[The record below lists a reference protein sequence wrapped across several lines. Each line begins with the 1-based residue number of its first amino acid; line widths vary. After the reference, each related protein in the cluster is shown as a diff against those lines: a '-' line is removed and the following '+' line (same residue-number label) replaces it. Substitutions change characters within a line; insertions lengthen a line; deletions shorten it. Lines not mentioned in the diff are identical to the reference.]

1 MPDVPLARRRLW
13 LRLALAGEV
22 LLFLAH
28 GAVLGVRAPWPSG
41 SLASGRAFE
50 VLLAGLARLGLGSET
65 AVPFLGAVAGSA
77 CILLV
82 ARLAAGV
89 DGPRPLALV
98 PSLLLASSPAFAHA
112 AFTGGEEVVFASLL
126 LAAAYRAF
134 TETHTAGRLPISAL
148 FGGLAGAFGRSGI
161 WALLALFA
169 QRLAFVRKFQLQPAV
184 VVFALVW
191 LAMALGTAFGLTI
204 LQGGAGH
211 GPASGGT
218 LRFALPTGTPW
229 TAGLRAFR
237 GLVDAVNGLALMP
250 FVLGLVLAWK
260 PKEVYFRLTLVVAVL
275 IPLLV
280 NAGLA
285 PAVGFSRVLAPALPF
300 AFLIAGDALA
310 TADQALEGG
319 GLRGRTRAVLG
330 WSFVAALALA
340 ELSPTLVGF
349 AG

>member
-28 GAVLGVRAPWPSG
+28 GAELGVRAPWPSG

-148 FGGLAGAFGRSGI
+148 FGGLA
-161 WALLALFA
+161 
-169 QRLAFVRKFQLQPAV
+169 
-184 VVFALVW
+184 
-191 LAMALGTAFGLTI
+191 
-204 LQGGAGH
+204 
-211 GPASGGT
+211 ASG
-218 LRFALPTGTPW
+218 RCW
-229 TAGLRAFR
+229 R
-237 GLVDAVNGLALMP
+237 
-250 FVLGLVLAWK
+250 
-260 PKEVYFRLTLVVAVL
+260 
-275 IPLLV
+275 
-280 NAGLA
+280 
-285 PAVGFSRVLAPALPF
+285 FSRKDWRLYANFSCNRRWWSSLSSGWRWPSAPPS
-300 AFLIAGDALA
+300 
-310 TADQALEGG
+310 
-319 GLRGRTRAVLG
+319 V
-330 WSFVAALALA
+330 
-340 ELSPTLVGF
+340 
-349 AG
+349 